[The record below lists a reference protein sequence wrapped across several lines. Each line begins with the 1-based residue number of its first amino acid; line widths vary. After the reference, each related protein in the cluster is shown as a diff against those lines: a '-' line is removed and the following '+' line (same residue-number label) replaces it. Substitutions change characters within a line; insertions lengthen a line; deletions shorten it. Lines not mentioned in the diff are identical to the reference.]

1 MANNPIYV
9 DLPRR
14 DATLVLPQLR
24 DLVIATLAA
33 EGYGERADMPVQYRP
48 SVDERD
54 GVEIKLLPPLPGL
67 ITGEWVQRGAGDYRL
82 QFSLVELQASI
93 GSGGMPFTS
102 PRVLVPPH
110 TVFRIGF
117 EPPPPPPLAD
127 PRAAE
132 IMPRERAI
140 SLDDW

>member
-1 MANNPIYV
+1 MASKPIYV

-24 DLVIATLAA
+24 DLVLATLAA
-33 EGYGERADMPVQYRP
+33 EGYGERPDQAIQYRP
-48 SVDERD
+48 IVDERD
-54 GVEIKLLPPLPGL
+54 GVEIKLLPPLPGTIL
-67 ITGEWVQRGAGDYRL
+67 GEWVDHGPQAYRL
-82 QFSLVELQASI
+82 QFSLVELQAAI
-93 GSGGMPFTS
+93 GARGMPFTT
-102 PRVLVPPH
+102 PPVVVPPF

-127 PRAAE
+127 PREVE
-132 IMPRERAI
+132 IMSRERAI

>member
-1 MANNPIYV
+1 MANNPIFV

-24 DLVIATLAA
+24 ELVLATLAA
-33 EGYGERADMPVQYRP
+33 EGYGERAEYPIRYQP
-48 SVDERD
+48 TVDERE
-54 GVEIKLLPPLPGL
+54 GITIKILPPLAGV
-67 ITGEWVQRGAGDYRL
+67 IQAEWVRESGVNRL
-82 QFSLVELQASI
+82 QFELVEMMVSMTPT
-93 GSGGMPFTS
+93 GMPFGS
-102 PRVLVPPH
+102 PPAIVPPF

-117 EPPPPPPLAD
+117 EPPPSAPLAE
-127 PRAAE
+127 PAPAV